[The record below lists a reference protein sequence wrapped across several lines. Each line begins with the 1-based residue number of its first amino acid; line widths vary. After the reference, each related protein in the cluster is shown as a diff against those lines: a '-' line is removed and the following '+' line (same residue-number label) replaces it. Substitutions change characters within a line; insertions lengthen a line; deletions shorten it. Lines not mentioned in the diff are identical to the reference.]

1 MNQSRRISSP
11 NKSPK
16 KAGRPSTAVHN
27 NSTSLDY
34 EQIIADQQHDT
45 QVQISNYEIE
55 VERLKTTVIALNAK
69 TVVVDDHIT
78 DVQTTTDRFNDSE
91 FKR

>member
-16 KAGRPSTAVHN
+16 KAGRPSTAVN
-27 NSTSLDY
+27 NATSLDY
-34 EQIIADQQHDT
+34 EQIIAEQQHDT
-45 QVQISNYEIE
+45 QMQLSNYEIE

-78 DVQTTTDRFNDSE
+78 DVQTTTERYNDSE